1 MIQMLDDI
9 DMVTKAYGI
18 FFKKIGQWNDKQN
31 HGSSAQQTQDVT
43 LSK

>member
-18 FFKKIGQWNDKQN
+18 FFKKIGQWNDKTM
-31 HGSSAQQTQDVT
+31 AQVRN
-43 LSK
+43 KHRM